1 MTVEAQRKM
10 MGSLK
15 AFDKNDHDEYD
26 SKGKLAMMDFLNR
39 KLGANCTTIEN
50 PNKYG
55 IDLLTLNQKGEV
67 IHCWEI
73 EVRYGNWKGDV
84 KFPFSDINCIER
96 KDYQWRKDQE
106 LYDKI
111 PYRVLDAATVAY
123 VQLNNE
129 CTRAVII
136 DSKDI
141 LKQPLKPWA
150 NRKSSNEYVRQVPIS
165 ETLQV
170 KISPIS

>member
-1 MTVEAQRKM
+1 MIEQKRGM

-15 AFDKNDHDEYD
+15 SFDKKDHEIYD
-26 SKGKLAMMDFLNR
+26 YKGKFAVMDFLNR
-39 KLGANCTTIEN
+39 KLKNCKTIEN

-55 IDLLTLNQKGEV
+55 IDLLTVNEYNKV

-84 KFPFSDINCIER
+84 AFPFGEINCIER

-106 LYDKI
+106 LFDKI
-111 PYRVLDAATVAY
+111 PMEVTNDMKVTY
-123 VQLNNE
+123 VQLNAE
-129 CTRAVII
+129 CTRAVFI
-136 DSKDI
+136 DSKTI
-141 LKQPLKPWA
+141 LDFPLKPWA
-150 NRKSSNEYVRQVPIS
+150 NRKGSNEYVRQVPIS